1 MCRRAG
7 LAGVAR
13 KRLWWRGFYTAH
25 SPLLNSAAAPRHN
38 PFAHAH
44 FVMSCASL
52 DQCPTDGQSELAFAG
67 RSNSGKSS
75 ALNAICN
82 QKALARVSKTPGR
95 TQLINLF
102 ELPGQTGPAG
112 RMVDLPGYGYA
123 QVPEKIRKDW
133 ARMVGK
139 FVEQR
144 PNLQGIVLIMDCRHP
159 LTDFDQQMLAWIQ
172 LGQRR
177 CHVLLTKSD
186 KLGFGAGKTTLL
198 TVRKRIREMG
208 IEVEVQLF
216 SSHSGQGVEE
226 ARDALAK
233 LFGLPDPSASQAPP
247 AG

>member
-25 SPLLNSAAAPRHN
+25 SPLLNPTASPRPN
-38 PFAHAH
+38 PFAHAQ

-52 DQCPTDGQSELAFAG
+52 DQCPRDGQSELAFAG

-75 ALNAICN
+75 ALNALCN

-102 ELPGQTGPAG
+102 ELPHATG

-123 QVPEKIRKDW
+123 QVPEKLRKDW
-133 ARMVGK
+133 ARMVGR

-159 LTDFDQQMLAWIQ
+159 LTDFDRQMLAWIQ

-177 CHVLLTKSD
+177 CHVLLTKAD
-186 KLGFGAGKTTLL
+186 KLGFGAAKTTLL
-198 TVRKRIREMG
+198 TVRKKISEMG
-208 IEVEVQLF
+208 IEVGAQLF
-216 SSHSGQGVEE
+216 SSLSGQGVEE

-233 LFGLPDPSASQAPP
+233 LLGLPEPAASDPPE